1 MLRQYKRHQ
10 QKKEKMVGVQESG
23 LKHNASCEDDSSTG
37 LLHLEEQS
45 LPPETNRKI
54 EVRKIEVNSFTDLN
68 RYAAYD
74 VSMKN
79 RSAGVAGS
87 IRP

>member
-54 EVRKIEVNSFTDLN
+54 EVNSFTDLN

>member
-1 MLRQYKRHQ
+1 MAEIHD
-10 QKKEKMVGVQESG
+10 SG

-37 LLHLEEQS
+37 LHHLEEQS

-54 EVRKIEVNSFTDLN
+54 EVNSFTDLN
-68 RYAAYD
+68 KYAALE

-79 RSAGVAGS
+79 RSAGGLGGM
-87 IRP
+87 RPY

>member
-54 EVRKIEVNSFTDLN
+54 EVNSFTDLN

-79 RSAGVAGS
+79 R
-87 IRP
+87 